1 MFHIFLLVIVGKL
14 APEIPLVL
22 GGIPPWIRTKP
33 QLSPSSSVPSKWSIL
48 WSLIFLTWFWRLG
61 AIILWEA
68 SSTTVMQILLQI
80 FHFKRL
86 GREQVH
92 FESDSKSVRE
102 ALINPCTMI
111 SEFGSIIRK
120 CHTILSSPTSFEINF
135 VRRQANMVAHNL
147 ARVSYLH
154 TSAHNFYVAPT
165 WVELLITEE
174 MQ

>member
-1 MFHIFLLVIVGKL
+1 MVSHLFDLILKTWRNNLMRSLFNHSDADFITD
-14 APEIPLVL
+14 IPL
-22 GGIPPWIRTKP
+22 
-33 QLSPSSSVPSKWSIL
+33 Q
-48 WSLIFLTWFWRLG
+48 
-61 AIILWEA
+61 A
-68 SSTTVMQILLQI
+68 
-80 FHFKRL
+80 L